1 MRSICVFCGSSPGN
15 RPEYLQVARAA
26 GRLIAERRLT
36 LVYGGGKVGL
46 MGAVADAALA
56 AGGRVV
62 GVIPQMLMDREVGH
76 PGLSELHVVTTM
88 AERKLLMGDLSD
100 AFLTLPGGIGTL
112 DELFEAWSW
121 TQLGLHDKP
130 SGLLN
135 YHGYYQSL
143 IQFLDLAVSEG
154 FQRPR
159 HRAALLVDTEIEP
172 LLDRLL
178 AAAKPTPAP

>member
-1 MRSICVFCGSSPGN
+1 MRSICVFCGSSPGI
-15 RPEYLQVARAA
+15 RPDYLRVARDT
-26 GRLIAERRLT
+26 GRLIAERQLT

-56 AGGRVV
+56 AGGKVV

-76 PGLSELHVVTTM
+76 PGLTELRVCTTM
-88 AERKLLMGDLSD
+88 SERKLLMGELSD
-100 AFLTLPGGIGTL
+100 AFLSLPGGIGTM
-112 DELFEAWSW
+112 DELFEAWTW

-135 YHGYYQSL
+135 FQGYYDGL
-143 IQFLDLAVSEG
+143 VQFLDRTVAEG

-159 HRAALLVDTEIEP
+159 HRAALLVGTEVEP
-172 LLDRLL
+172 LLDQLL
-178 AAAKPTPAP
+178 VAAKNGPTG

>member
-15 RPEYLQVARAA
+15 RPEYLQLARDT
-26 GRLIAERRLT
+26 GRLIAERQLT

-46 MGAVADAALA
+46 MGALADSALL

-62 GVIPQMLMDREVGH
+62 GVIPRILMDREVGH
-76 PGLSELHVVTTM
+76 PGLSDLHVVASM
-88 AERKLLMGDLSD
+88 SERKLLMGEMSD
-100 AFLTLPGGIGTL
+100 AFLSLPGGIGTM

-135 YHGYYQSL
+135 FQGYYDGL
-143 IQFLDLAVSEG
+143 VQFLDLAVSEG

-159 HRAALLVDTEIEP
+159 HRAALLVGTEVES
-172 LLDRLL
+172 LLDQL
-178 AAAKPTPAP
+178 AAATKGAPAA